1 MLRYL
6 CKAVTLNLHYM
17 NHNPDSDIIIVRRNI
32 IEGSKFCRFDKL
44 YLTAK

>member
-17 NHNPDSDIIIVRRNI
+17 DHNPDSDIIIIRRN
-32 IEGSKFCRFDKL
+32 IEGSKFCGFDKL